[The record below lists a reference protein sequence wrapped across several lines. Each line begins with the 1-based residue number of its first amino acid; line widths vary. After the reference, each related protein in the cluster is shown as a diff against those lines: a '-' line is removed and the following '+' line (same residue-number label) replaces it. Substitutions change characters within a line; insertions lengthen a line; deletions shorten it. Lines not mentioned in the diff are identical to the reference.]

1 MAANDL
7 HQTYEGGHNNNRVYF
22 KLPRV
27 FPNQRERF
35 ESEDIFRQNAI
46 KSEVKFT
53 SYPDLSKEERKKKF
67 EANCLEGYT
76 EISISS
82 TGLVLILAWN
92 PKRHQRTNYGCD
104 FVKEPGKVHIVAPFI
119 LNGVCVRWYGWIDLQ
134 KLEGFGKIE
143 FDQEAAKLEE
153 SVMTKQVQM
162 YNECTLR
169 PTS

>member
-1 MAANDL
+1 M
-7 HQTYEGGHNNNRVYF
+7 
-22 KLPRV
+22 KLG
-27 FPNQRERF
+27 
-35 ESEDIFRQNAI
+35 
-46 KSEVKFT
+46 KF
-53 SYPDLSKEERKKKF
+53 SHFLKKKNL
-67 EANCLEGYT
+67 ANNIIPY
-76 EISISS
+76 IF
-82 TGLVLILAWN
+82 
-92 PKRHQRTNYGCD
+92 Q
-104 FVKEPGKVHIVAPFI
+104 VHIVAPFI